1 MTLTNPTLPD
11 NPGEAEEEHN
21 PPYVQQ
27 ASHLRDQRIIIV
39 LTVVNTYVNPFDPS
53 KLDHFP
59 LFLLLQVPFG
69 RFLAGFLSKKNLQG
83 VSQTLSHNAMGPD
96 FISGITT

>member
-11 NPGEAEEEHN
+11 NPGESEEEHN

-39 LTVVNTYVNPFDPS
+39 LTV
-53 KLDHFP
+53 
-59 LFLLLQVPFG
+59 
-69 RFLAGFLSKKNLQG
+69 G
-83 VSQTLSHNAMGPD
+83 VGEIIEKIIDSR
-96 FISGITT
+96 

>member
-11 NPGEAEEEHN
+11 NPGESEEEHN

-39 LTVVNTYVNPFDPS
+39 LTGQINTYVDPFDPS

-83 VSQTLSHNAMGPD
+83 LVRHFHTTRWGQ
-96 FISGITT
+96 ISFQG